1 MNRLSTRL
9 DTAEKRISELRTQN
23 HVYIIQNAAKWI
35 KRRKARREGR
45 WYRHETMNTG
55 VLEEEKIELLK
66 ETITA
71 IVTEELKN
79 INLQFKD

>member
-1 MNRLSTRL
+1 
-9 DTAEKRISELRTQN
+9 
-23 HVYIIQNAAKWI
+23 
-35 KRRKARREGR
+35 
-45 WYRHETMNTG
+45 MNTG